1 MPMSKNYWSIWVA
14 TLLFFAAFY
23 TLMIPLPLY
32 LTGVGLPDWQ
42 VGLVLGALGITSL
55 LVRPIAGMLAD
66 GWGRRQVMLMGTAS
80 LIIGS
85 VGVGFTTQPWL
96 LFSLRILQATG
107 YVAFT
112 TAATALIADLATP
125 EKRGSA
131 LAIFG
136 VAANVAMTITPALVS
151 TILDSLTLTGAFW
164 LAGALA
170 AVGGV
175 LALRVDQPR
184 LEPQQPESLPHSVWR
199 DMLSLANRLRL
210 PLIIAALFG
219 LAFGTFFQFIPLLT
233 ERRELGSAGLVY
245 TVYGIS
251 IIITR
256 LFTGRL
262 LDRVHQGLTLTM
274 AFLMLAAGLGGF
286 ALAAAPVHLFIAAF
300 LVAAGSG
307 ILHPLLIAIHVGQV
321 SANERG
327 RAGAVFYL
335 GFDSGIGLGA
345 WLLAPIFEWFGVTGL
360 FLLAAAAA
368 IAGIW
373 PVWWMVSSPGQSR
386 RSAPVIEAMQPSEAF
401 SIK

>member
-1 MPMSKNYWSIWVA
+1 
-14 TLLFFAAFY
+14 
-23 TLMIPLPLY
+23 MIPLPLY

-55 LVRPIAGMLAD
+55 LMRPIAGMLAD
-66 GWGRRQVMLMGTAS
+66 GWGRRQVMLMGTAA

-85 VGVGFTTQPWL
+85 VGVGFTAQPWL
-96 LFSLRILQATG
+96 LFGLRVLQATG

-136 VAANVAMTITPALVS
+136 VAANVAMTTTPAIVS
-151 TILDSLTLTGAFW
+151 TILDRLTLTGAFW

-170 AVGGV
+170 AVGGM
-175 LALRVDQPR
+175 LALRVHQPR
-184 LEPQQPESLPHSVWR
+184 PELEQPEPQRPSIWR

-210 PLIIAALFG
+210 PLAIAALFG

-251 IIITR
+251 IILTR
-256 LFTGRL
+256 LFTGRV
-262 LDRVHQGLTLTM
+262 LDRAHQGLTLTV
-274 AFLMLAAGLGGF
+274 AFLLLALGLSGF
-286 ALAAAPVHLFIAAF
+286 ALAAARFHLFIAAF

-307 ILHPLLIAIHVGQV
+307 VLHPLLIAIHVGQV
-321 SANERG
+321 SASERG

-345 WLLAPIFEWFGVTGL
+345 WLLAPIFAWFGLTGL
-360 FLLAAAAA
+360 FLFAATAA
-368 IAGIW
+368 IVGIW
-373 PVWWMVSSPGQSR
+373 PVWWMVRSRGQSGR
-386 RSAPVIEAMQPSEAF
+386 PAQAEAKAKQNAF
-401 SIK
+401 LS

>member
-1 MPMSKNYWSIWVA
+1 MSMNKSYWSIWVA

-55 LVRPIAGMLAD
+55 LVRPMAGMLAD
-66 GWGRRQVMLMGTAS
+66 GWGRRQVMLLGTAS

-85 VGVGFTTQPWL
+85 IGIGFTTQSWP
-96 LFSLRILQATG
+96 LFGLRVLQATG

-112 TAATALIADLATP
+112 TAATALIADLAAP

-136 VAANVAMTITPALVS
+136 VAANVAMTLTPAIVS
-151 TILDSLTLTGAFW
+151 LMLDSLTLTGAFW
-164 LAGALA
+164 LAGGLA
-170 AVGGV
+170 AIGGV
-175 LALRVDQPR
+175 LALRV
-184 LEPQQPESLPHSVWR
+184 QQPPLEQQPPEKQQHSVWL
-199 DMLSLANRLRL
+199 DMLRLANRLRL
-210 PLIIAALFG
+210 PLIIAAVFG
-219 LAFGTFFQFIPLLT
+219 LAFGIFFQFTPLLT

-251 IIITR
+251 IILTR

-262 LDRVHQGLTLTM
+262 LDRAHHGLTLM
-274 AFLMLAAGLGGF
+274 ISFLLLALGLGGF
-286 ALAAAPVHLFIAAF
+286 ALATTPLHLYIAAF

-321 SANERG
+321 SATERG
-327 RAGAVFYL
+327 RAGAVFYM

-345 WLLAPIFEWFGVTGL
+345 WLLAPIFEWFGLTGL
-360 FLLAAAAA
+360 FLLAAATAL
-368 IAGIW
+368 AGML
-373 PVWWMVSSPGQSR
+373 PVWWMVRSTGKPAR
-386 RSAPVIEAMQPSEAF
+386 RAHVIET
-401 SIK
+401 I